1 VESHSSL
8 LSLKGLF
15 FLSLIQLLRV
25 IEEQAKGDPNKSH
38 EIRQTFDKEIGES
51 LSNIKPGSEQANLL
65 KSSFLKRNMWS
76 QYLEVGLMK
85 DVEVF
90 TKAQPLSSVGFGAK
104 IGILRTS
111 TWNNPEPEIVLL
123 VDAEG
128 NIVGCTLGN
137 DVNLRDYE
145 GRSALL
151 LGKAKDNN
159 ASCALGPFI
168 RLLDDSFNL
177 DDIRQAE
184 VSLTISGKQDGFHTT
199 GTSSM
204 KSISRD
210 ILDLVSQTR
219 SKDHQYPDGFALFT
233 GTMFAPTMDRDSK
246 GKGFTHKV
254 GDVVTIQ
261 NSKLGGLVNTVHYC
275 DEIEPWSYG
284 LLEFYKYLSK
294 RKL

>member
-1 VESHSSL
+1 
-8 LSLKGLF
+8 
-15 FLSLIQLLRV
+15 
-25 IEEQAKGDPNKSH
+25 
-38 EIRQTFDKEIGES
+38 
-51 LSNIKPGSEQANLL
+51 
-65 KSSFLKRNMWS
+65 MWS